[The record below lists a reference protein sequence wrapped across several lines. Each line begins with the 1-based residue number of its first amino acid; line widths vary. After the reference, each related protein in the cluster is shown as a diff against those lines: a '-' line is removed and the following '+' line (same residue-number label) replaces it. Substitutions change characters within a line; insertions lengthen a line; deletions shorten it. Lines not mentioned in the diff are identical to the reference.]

1 MCLLAASKLLQQ
13 FILRKHVYKET
24 IQKVIKLIRKKV
36 FFPENGKFYKEA
48 VA

>member
-36 FFPENGKFYKEA
+36 FFLENGKFYKEA